1 MPGAVSPWLFRKA
14 TRRERIFGMDALH
27 APDST
32 LQPIR
37 GLPHGA
43 RALVVEDRQYCHET
57 LRPGL
62 QSLGLEVFLAPNTD
76 RAERILGK
84 VPIDLLI
91 LDPLKAGDNQ
101 ELDWVQSVRRQHPD
115 IALIV
120 VADPST
126 NELEQRCDALGT
138 AAYLVQPVSLR
149 TLRRCIQ
156 CALTCRR
163 LQQKIRRLEQR
174 PAAAP
179 AATETTPGAGQEPE
193 HEVDDLWFAI
203 FEQLLSGTRQAARA
217 GLE

>member
-1 MPGAVSPWLFRKA
+1 
-14 TRRERIFGMDALH
+14 MDALH
-27 APDST
+27 TPDST
-32 LQPIR
+32 LRPIR

-43 RALVVEDRQYCHET
+43 RALVVEDRQYCRNT

-62 QSLGLEVFLAPNTD
+62 RSLGLEVFLAPNTD
-76 RAERILGK
+76 RAGRILGR

-101 ELDWVQSVRRQHPD
+101 ELDWVQSVRRRHPD

-126 NELEQRCDALGT
+126 RELEQRCDALGV

-156 CALTCRR
+156 CAFTCRR
-163 LQQKIRRLEQR
+163 LRQETRRLEQR
-174 PAAAP
+174 PATAAI
-179 AATETTPGAGQEPE
+179 ATMPGAGQEPE
-193 HEVDDLWFAI
+193 HQVDDLWFAI
-203 FEQLLSGTRQAARA
+203 FEQLLSRPGRQS
-217 GLE
+217 

>member
-1 MPGAVSPWLFRKA
+1 
-14 TRRERIFGMDALH
+14 MDALH
-27 APDST
+27 TPDST
-32 LQPIR
+32 LRPIR

-43 RALVVEDRQYCHET
+43 RALVVEDRQYCRHT

-76 RAERILGK
+76 RAERILAK

-101 ELDWVQSVRRQHPD
+101 ELDWVQSVRRRHPD

-126 NELEQRCDALGT
+126 NELEQRCDALGA

-156 CALTCRR
+156 GALTCRR
-163 LQQKIRRLEQR
+163 LQEKIRHFEHQ
-174 PAAAP
+174 PAAA
-179 AATETTPGAGQEPE
+179 AGATATMPGAGQEPD
-193 HEVDDLWFAI
+193 HQVDDLWFAI
-203 FEQLLSGTRQAARA
+203 FEQLLSGPRRA
-217 GLE
+217 S